1 MNSIPGEPM
10 ITTIIPTYRRPKLLR
25 KAIISVLNQ
34 TYPHFQV
41 CVYDN
46 ASGDETSGIVAE
58 IAREDPRVT
67 YHCHSENIGG
77 IANFNYGMKKVTS
90 PFFSLLSDDNTLL
103 PTFFEDAIC
112 LLNQHPEAV
121 LYAGRTVGID
131 EKGVQEDYE
140 RTHVWDA
147 GLVFPPDGLLHV
159 IEKDLPGSIDGVLF
173 RREVLDSIGLFD
185 PSFNGA
191 IDQDYMMRITRNHIC
206 YISKRHC
213 VLYLL
218 HDNNWTSK
226 RDLEEMITT
235 RKRILERWYNDE
247 GLASENIKQRI
258 KKSYQLYVKNA
269 LSSAVFMKCVLGD
282 DRATLSTARKIMMK
296 DVGVSFKPL
305 RAIIIA
311 ELANRSYFLKKIIIR
326 ILRKRFALQ
335 NPDA

>member
-1 MNSIPGEPM
+1 MNSISGEPM

-46 ASGDETSGIVAE
+46 ASGDETSSIVAE
-58 IAREDPRVT
+58 IAREDPRVK

-77 IANFNYGMKKVTS
+77 IANFNYGMKKVATS
-90 PFFSLLSDDNTLL
+90 FFSLLSDDNTLL
-103 PTFFEDAIC
+103 PKFFEDAIYS
-112 LLNQHPEAV
+112 LNQHPEAV
-121 LYAGRTVGID
+121 LYAGQTVGIHD
-131 EKGVQEDYE
+131 KTGKRDSESSHEIWV
-140 RTHVWDA
+140 A
-147 GLVFPPDGLLHV
+147 GLVFPPDGVLNI
-159 IEKDLPGSIDGVLF
+159 IEKGLPTAIDGVLF
-173 RREVLDSIGLFD
+173 RRDVLDSIGVFD

-191 IDQDYMMRITRNHIC
+191 IDHDYMMRIARNHIF
-206 YISKRHC
+206 YISKSYC

-218 HDNNWTSK
+218 HDNSWTSK

-235 RKRILERWYNDE
+235 RKKILERWCNDE

-258 KKSYQLYVKNA
+258 IKANKLFVNKA
-269 LSSAVFMKCVLGD
+269 ISSAVLLKCIVGD
-282 DRATLSTARKIMMK
+282 DRATLSTAKKIMMK
-296 DVGVSFKPL
+296 EVGISFKPL

-326 ILRKRFALQ
+326 ILQKMVS
-335 NPDA
+335 